1 MRKIRHVWALASK
14 SWSCKLIWVRSSARL
29 MTVSMIW
36 ARKLNDSSASCKH
49 SRQVAWRVR
58 WAIGSNLTRKTV
70 KSHNWNC
77 NLNPPCKNI
86 KKPKFHCSNPNKATN
101 STSTKTNNSKPKSL
115 ASNNN
120 SNENNKKQS
129 TTKIKTLNCKSNL
142 TSAPNS
148 CNKYQIRLLS
158 S

>member
-58 WAIGSNLTRKTV
+58 RAIGSNLTRKTV
-70 KSHNWNC
+70 KSHSWNC

-86 KKPKFHCSNPNKATN
+86 KKPKLPCSNPNKATK
-101 STSTKTNNSKPKSL
+101 STKTKTSNCKPKSQ

-129 TTKIKTLNCKSNL
+129 TTKIKTLHCKPNW
-142 TSAPNS
+142 TSAPNC